1 MTKSAT
7 ASSKTP
13 TSSTA
18 SSSRPWHAPELDSA
32 AQRAKWERAAAKPQV
47 IHLKF
52 LGEPAPQGS
61 KTVTR
66 YGGLREVSTKIQP
79 WRASVQYA
87 CDEQYKGEPITEPV
101 AMDVTFLL
109 PRPKGDFSTAKGKE
123 HEVKPSAP
131 VHHTK
136 TPDVDKLL
144 RGLLDPMTVKCG
156 GNVLMDDSL
165 IVEIQVKKR
174 YASASAGESSGAL
187 VSLRIVR

>member
-1 MTKSAT
+1 M
-7 ASSKTP
+7 
-13 TSSTA
+13 
-18 SSSRPWHAPELDSA
+18 
-32 AQRAKWERAAAKPQV
+32 

-66 YGGLREVSTKIQP
+66 YGGLREVSTKIHP

-156 GNVLMDDSL
+156 GNVLMDDAL
-165 IVEIQVKKR
+165 VVEIQVKKR
-174 YASASAGESSGAL
+174 YASASQAKVLEHWCPYASCARTLAIRPTPGGHGRLATARACSEA
-187 VSLRIVR
+187 VVCFQ